1 MQYFRVLQWQSLALV
16 AVISSIL
23 FAAFNISRIPE
34 QVNMLYPRSIV
45 HINDFHA
52 REYAVREP
60 IVSLAY
66 DQTSSTEARARI
78 ATNPDAVRVIEFD
91 VDPKPATIHR
101 RLMALFVDNH
111 RILEVN
117 DRGKQ
122 TTYGVII
129 PPSITFDENSIIRV
143 VTIPDDKITPPPFEV
158 KAIRVSDAVIFRWSQ
173 ERSQLHFH
181 GVAGGWWSVTA
192 HAYPNHPDN
201 QPFESTISVGER
213 VLGSIPHNV
222 ISFRK
227 YSYLVPPS
235 AVDKGDIH
243 VTINSQTWANT
254 VDEARSI
261 GIAVA
266 DVAVQPLTT
275 PWWNIGLSARLATL
289 IAIALVAAISAQYV
303 GVSAIG
309 MGSVVAVLLSAI
321 MTLNRS
327 YLAEWY
333 PQLLLLMIISVLTVP
348 LWYRVL
354 DWLAGERPFS
364 ERTKQLLVGLVIIS
378 VWVKGGGILY
388 PIMRPIDIEW
398 HMDKVRE
405 ILTTWDI
412 AKFYQPGAFSESV
425 MPITEWG
432 EERPMIPYS
441 PFYHLFSLLYAIFP
455 WSMEK
460 TATIFNA
467 FLDASRVII
476 IAVMFRRVG
485 MSERVSWLAALGYA
499 IAPVTFLL
507 HAWGN
512 TPTTTGLWWTLVTT
526 AALLIVGKS
535 INDRKIFWSILALTT
550 LTMLIYTVTAVFHV
564 LFVSVLALLLW
575 VMPTNK
581 DKSTIKPILL
591 ATYGGL
597 GIATLIYYGQYIPP
611 IIERT
616 IPYFLQ
622 ISVSSPASFGV
633 ERPPWGEYMWA
644 YFPTLRYDFVDNP
657 YLYYGIFIPMLMV
670 IPGVAFL
677 RQRQPLWAYMA
688 AMFVIA
694 LLFMVAGYRISMV
707 DKQIFYIL
715 PIVMLCWAVLA
726 DKFWRRGIAGQL
738 MISVIMLFTTYSAMY
753 LWIVRIDRAPV
764 VIP

>member
-1 MQYFRVLQWQSLALV
+1 MRYFRIIHWQPLAVV
-16 AVISSIL
+16 AVISCIL
-23 FAAFNISRIPE
+23 FATFNIVRIPE
-34 QVNMLYPRSIV
+34 HIDMLYPRSIL

-60 IVSLAY
+60 IVSLPYAQVS
-66 DQTSSTEARARI
+66 DTEARATI
-78 ATNPDAVRVIEFD
+78 GTNPESVRVIEFD
-91 VDPKPATIHR
+91 VDQKPDSIHR
-101 RLMALFVDNH
+101 RLMALFVDDN

-129 PPSITFDENSIIRV
+129 PPSIVFDENSVIRV
-143 VTIPDDKITPPPFEV
+143 VTIPDDKIIPPPFEV
-158 KAIRVSDAVIFRWSQ
+158 KAIRVSDTVIFRWSQ
-173 ERSQLHFH
+173 AQSQLHFH

-192 HAYPNHPDN
+192 HAYPSHPDEK
-201 QPFESTISVGER
+201 PFEARIRVGDR
-213 VLGSIPHNV
+213 DLGLIPHNV

-243 VTINSQTWANT
+243 VTINSQTWANNT
-254 VDEARSI
+254 DELRSI

-266 DVAVQPLTT
+266 DVSVRPLTT
-275 PWWNIGLSARLATL
+275 PWWNIGLSARIATM
-289 IAIALVAAISAQYV
+289 IAIAIVAAISAQLV
-303 GVSAIG
+303 GVSAISIG
-309 MGSVVAVLLSAI
+309 TIVAVVLSI
-321 MTLNRS
+321 VMLFNRS

-333 PQLLLLMIISVLTVP
+333 PQLLLLMSIGLISIP
-348 LWYRVL
+348 LWYRIL
-354 DWLAGERPFS
+354 DWLAGESPFS
-364 ERTKQLLVGLVIIS
+364 ERTKQLLVGVVLLSI
-378 VWVKGGGILY
+378 WVKGGGILY

-412 AKFYQPGAFSESV
+412 AKFYLPGAFSESV

-441 PFYHLFSLLYAIFP
+441 PFYHLFSLIYAIFP
-455 WSMEK
+455 WSLEK

-476 IAVMFRRVG
+476 IAVIFRRIG
-485 MSERVSWLAALGYA
+485 MSERVSWLAAVGYA

-512 TPTTTGLWWTLVTT
+512 APTTTGLWWTLVTT
-526 AALLIVGKS
+526 AVLLIVGKS

-550 LTMLIYTVTAVFHV
+550 MTMLIYTVTAVFHV
-564 LFVSVLALLLW
+564 LFVSVLALFLW
-575 VMPTNK
+575 IMPTNK
-581 DKSTIKPILL
+581 DKSTIKPILM

-597 GIATLIYYGQYIPP
+597 GIATLLYYGQYIPP

-622 ISVSSPASFGV
+622 ISVASPASVGV
-633 ERPPWGEYMWA
+633 ERPPWGEYFWA
-644 YFPTLRYDFVDNP
+644 YFPTLRYDFIDNP

-677 RQRQPLWAYMA
+677 RKRQPLWAYMA

-715 PIVMLCWAVLA
+715 PIVMLCWAVMA
-726 DKFWRRGIAGQL
+726 DKFWRRGIAAQL
-738 MISVIMLFTTYSAMY
+738 MISIIMLFTTYSAMY

-764 VIP
+764 VLP